1 MVSGGT
7 SSSESHSS
15 SNSSTVFL
23 LEDWCQDSLL
33 GFVIGEVC
41 LRWDASET
49 GMMLRESGAEGRS
62 GESDLGGGFLL
73 PWIPFVPLVGADLRE
88 GGPR

>member
-7 SSSESHSS
+7 SSSESHSF

-23 LEDWCQDSLL
+23 FEAWCQDSLL

-41 LRWDASET
+41 LPWDASEIA
-49 GMMLRESGAEGRS
+49 MMLRESGADGGS
-62 GESDLGGGFLL
+62 GESDLGGGFLPL
-73 PWIPFVPLVGADLRE
+73 WLPFVPLVEADLRE